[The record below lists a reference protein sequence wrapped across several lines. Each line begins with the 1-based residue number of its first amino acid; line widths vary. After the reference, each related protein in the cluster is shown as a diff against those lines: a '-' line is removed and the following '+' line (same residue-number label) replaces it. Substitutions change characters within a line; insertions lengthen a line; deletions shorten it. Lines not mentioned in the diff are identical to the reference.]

1 MAGKMAG
8 VVAFLI
14 WLAYVGFLSIKVGEI
29 PLLLIVAA
37 TVVMAAVDLFQTE
50 FQRREASR
58 RRG

>member
-1 MAGKMAG
+1 MAGKIAG
-8 VVAFLI
+8 VFAFLI
-14 WLAYVGFLSIKVGEI
+14 WLAYVGFLSAKVGEI

-37 TVVMAAVDLFQTE
+37 TVIMAAVDLVQTE